1 MEEHKDLLGMLDLMA
16 RPGFCVKENQIIKV
30 NQAAQGYFLSPGMA
44 VDALLATGKDE
55 YAEFSCGCLY
65 LSLSL
70 SGKVLGASVTRMQ
83 DVDIFLIDQESDHTE
98 LQAMALAARELRG
111 PLSSVMATAGRLF
124 PQVLS
129 QDDTQT
135 QDQVARMN
143 RGLFQMLRILG
154 NMADAQRYSAAS
166 RQETVAINREL
177 EEIFRKA
184 GDLIGQTGIQL
195 TYTLPDRSIY
205 CLADREQLER
215 AVLNMLSN
223 AVKFTPAG
231 GTIEASLNCRG
242 RMLRISIQDSGAGME
257 ESVRA
262 NVFRRYLRNLTIE
275 DSRYGIGLGM
285 ALIRSAATNHGG
297 TVLIDQHAGKG
308 TRITMT
314 MAIRENTDTVLR
326 SPITRIDYAGGY
338 DHMLLELSDSL
349 PAGIYKKEI

>member
-1 MEEHKDLLGMLDLMA
+1 MEEHKDLLGILDLMVH
-16 RPGFCVKENQIIKV
+16 PGFCVKENQIIKV
-30 NQAAQGYFLSPGMA
+30 NQAAESYFLFPGMA
-44 VDALLATGKDE
+44 VDTLLATGKEE

-65 LSLSL
+65 LSLTL

-83 DVDIFLIDQESDHTE
+83 DVDVFMIDPESDHTE

-111 PLSSVMATAGRLF
+111 PLSSVMTTANALF
-124 PQVLS
+124 PQAL
-129 QDDTQT
+129 TQENA

-154 NMADAQRYSAAS
+154 NMADADRYSTAS
-166 RQETVAINREL
+166 QQETIAICSVL

-184 GDLIGQTGIQL
+184 DALISQTGIHL
-195 TYTLPDRSIY
+195 TYTLPDRPIY
-205 CLADREQLER
+205 CLADPEQLER

-223 AVKFTPAG
+223 AVKFTPAN
-231 GTIEASLNCRG
+231 GTIEAALSCRG
-242 RMLRISIQDSGAGME
+242 QMLRLSIQDSGAGME

-262 NVFRRYLRNLTIE
+262 NVFHRYLRKLTVE

-285 ALIRSAATNHGG
+285 ALIRSTATNHGG
-297 TVLIDQHAGKG
+297 TVLIDQTAGKG

-314 MAIRENTDTVLR
+314 MAIRQNTDAVLR
-326 SPITRIDYAGGY
+326 SPIASIDYAGGY

-349 PAGIYKKEI
+349 PASLYEKEI